1 MQMAKQKVATIR
13 LILAKKPKGKKSPR
27 TNSEWEVK
35 LWEMLHKTEI
45 HDAWGV
51 DSIAVKDEEEIE
63 E

>member
-1 MQMAKQKVATIR
+1 MAKQKVATIR
-13 LILAKKPKGKKSPR
+13 LLLTKKPKGKKSQR
-27 TNSEWEVK
+27 SNSEWEVR

-45 HDAWGV
+45 HSFWGI

>member
-1 MQMAKQKVATIR
+1 MAKQKVATIR
-13 LILAKKPKGKKSPR
+13 LILTKKPKGRKNPK

-35 LWEMLHKTEI
+35 LWELFHKTQI
-45 HDAWGV
+45 HDAWGI

>member
-1 MQMAKQKVATIR
+1 MAKQKVATIR
-13 LILAKKPKGKKSPR
+13 LILTKKPKGKGPR

-35 LWEMLHKTEI
+35 LWEQLHKTQI
-45 HDAWGV
+45 HDSWGI